1 MNMTPGNR
9 NASVYW
15 ALLFCA
21 VANLFGCQNYEK
33 ETAIVRGT
41 ITLDGNPVTKGTVM
55 FVPRAGRSG
64 RGVIQAD
71 GTFQVS
77 TYGDGDGAIVGE
89 NQVAVVVVFGEDAKA
104 EEVKMHLLPVKYA
117 STSTSGIV
125 YDVKAGEENQ
135 VHLKLE
141 SE

>member
-1 MNMTPGNR
+1 MTPGNG
-9 NASVYW
+9 NAFVSCT
-15 ALLFCA
+15 LLFCA
-21 VANLFGCQNYEK
+21 VANFSGCQNYEK

-41 ITLDGNPVTKGTVM
+41 IALDGNPVTKGTVM

-64 RGVIQAD
+64 RAVIQAD

-77 TYGDGDGAIVGE
+77 TYDDGDGAIVGE
-89 NQVAVVVVFGEDAKA
+89 NKVAVVVVFGEDATA

-125 YDVKAGEENQ
+125 CDVKASEENE

-141 SE
+141 SK